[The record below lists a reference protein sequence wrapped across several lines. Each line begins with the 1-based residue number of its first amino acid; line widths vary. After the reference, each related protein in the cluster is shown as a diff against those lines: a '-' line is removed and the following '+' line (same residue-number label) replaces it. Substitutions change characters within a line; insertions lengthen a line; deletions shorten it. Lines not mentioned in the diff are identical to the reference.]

1 MENFVEIENFG
12 FNSLTITALMTM
24 LFTIFQGYGVIVQNK
39 MIWQKKSVESLSAT
53 LFFLYC
59 FYFISFFFYG
69 LEKRSI
75 AMSFNGLLALPYIP
89 IVIGF
94 LKFRKLSWKEKISL
108 LLTMA
113 VVPLMIIIPN
123 KDIFL
128 LILLMISL
136 VILGTQPFE
145 MIKTKK
151 RGAVEIKFILIFSTT
166 SIFWLIYAIAI
177 GNWVLTI
184 FNSSAL
190 VIYAVIIYLYRR
202 YKAS

>member
-1 MENFVEIENFG
+1 MENFIEIENFG

-24 LFTIFQGYGVIVQNK
+24 LFTIFQGYGVMIQNK

-59 FYFISFFFYG
+59 FYFIAFFIYG
-69 LEKRSI
+69 LEKRSV
-75 AMSFNGLLALPYIP
+75 AMSFNGLLAIPYIP

-94 LKFRKLSWKEKISL
+94 LKFKKLNFKEKISL
-108 LLTMA
+108 PLTMA
-113 VVPLMIIIPN
+113 VVPLMIIIPS

-136 VILGTQPFE
+136 VILGTQPLE

-151 RGAVEIKFILIFSTT
+151 RGAVEIKFILIFSIT

-177 GNWVLTI
+177 SNWVLII

-190 VIYAVIIYLYRR
+190 IIYAIIISLYYR
-202 YKAS
+202 YKI

>member
-1 MENFVEIENFG
+1 MENFIEIKNFG

-24 LFTIFQGYGVIVQNK
+24 LFTIFQGYGVMIQNK
-39 MIWQKKSVESLSAT
+39 MIWRKKSVESLSAT

-59 FYFISFFFYG
+59 FYFIAFFIYG
-69 LEKRSI
+69 LEKKSV
-75 AMSFNGLLALPYIP
+75 AMTFNGLLAIPYIP

-94 LKFRKLSWKEKISL
+94 LKFKRLNFKEKLSL
-108 LLTMA
+108 PLTMA
-113 VVPLMIIIPN
+113 VIPLMIIIPS

-136 VILGTQPFE
+136 VILGTQPLE

-151 RGAVEIKFILIFSTT
+151 RGAVEIKFILIFSIT

-177 GNWVLTI
+177 SNWVLII

-190 VIYAVIIYLYRR
+190 ILYAIIISLYYS
-202 YKAS
+202 YKTT